1 MSSDEMT
8 LIDLRPEESVPDDQS
23 EDIESPRSSSAPG
36 LPAFPGFL
44 VVLLL
49 GLGLLIVGLLL
60 STTPPA

>member
-8 LIDLRPEESVPDDQS
+8 LIDLRPDESVPDDQS
-23 EDIESPRSSSAPG
+23 EDTEPPQSPPASG

-49 GLGLLIVGLLL
+49 GLGLLVVGLLL